1 MWRWRSTTLLI
12 LLIVLSSLLWG
23 ALQSFHPASGIAAF
37 KRLPDHDYLADI
49 DVLRQQ
55 GKLTEA
61 LTLSEFVCDQPTYPQ
76 QMQACRMAE
85 QLEARTRSVWY
96 RVRSV
101 GYGAL
106 TGAATN
112 GWALAGA
119 ATADFFV
126 VGDVRDL
133 LLQSWRL
140 SNGQKT
146 DELLMVLS
154 AVGVLTVAIPGA
166 DWVPSFGKVAAR
178 LGALSQSFSRQLLRL
193 GRRAVATH
201 SLTPLRGVFGNLRR
215 LVQRLGPVKTLGIL
229 PAVNR
234 ADDLATLTRL
244 ATTHPR
250 AAYGLLKVGGR
261 HALTT
266 VAQYAPAAIPDVVR
280 AARKGVPGL
289 RLYQRLGRRLFT
301 SHLLVG
307 AGKALHR
314 GRLPQAM
321 SLWLATQSATVRL
334 LTTVLLSVAWLFTLV
349 TLWRT
354 WHRRRGCI

>member
-23 ALQSFHPASGIAAF
+23 ALQSFHLASGMAAF
-37 KRLPDHDYLADI
+37 ERLPDHDYLADI
-49 DVLRQQ
+49 DALRQQ

-61 LTLSEFVCDQPTYPQ
+61 LALSAFVCDQASYPQ
-76 QMQACRMAE
+76 QMQACRVAE
-85 QLEARTRSVWY
+85 QLDVQMRSVWY

-106 TGAATN
+106 TGVATN

-119 ATADFFV
+119 ASADFFV

-140 SNGQKT
+140 SHGQKT

-154 AVGVLTVAIPGA
+154 AVGVLTVAMPSA

-201 SLTPLRGVFGNLRR
+201 SFTPLRGVFGDLRR
-215 LVQRLGPVKTLGIL
+215 LVQRLGPVRTLGIL
-229 PAVNR
+229 PAVER
-234 ADDLATLTRL
+234 ADELTVLTRL
-244 ATTHPR
+244 ATMHPR

-261 HALTT
+261 HALTA
-266 VAQYAPAAIPDVVR
+266 VAQHAPETVPDVVR

-289 RLYQRLGRRLFT
+289 QLYQGFGRRLFT

-314 GRLPQAM
+314 GRLPQAV

-334 LTTVLLSVAWLFTLV
+334 LTTVLLAVAWLSTVV
-349 TLWRT
+349 TLWRMLY
-354 WHRRRGCI
+354 RRRGCV